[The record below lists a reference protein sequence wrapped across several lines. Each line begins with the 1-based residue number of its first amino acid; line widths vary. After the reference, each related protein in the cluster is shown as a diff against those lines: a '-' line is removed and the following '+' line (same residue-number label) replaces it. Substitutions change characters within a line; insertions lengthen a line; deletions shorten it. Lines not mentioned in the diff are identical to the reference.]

1 MLNGGCADM
10 AALVVLAV
18 LWGVSILGG
27 VALGGYLVHMAH
39 SGKSVFSQDDQVG
52 EIIEE
57 PDLYAQYAAPLR
69 TRPDILPGIIQRD
82 EDYAAPDVSAILA
95 EQNARFRAQM
105 SEQSEAKH
113 GSEGGNHGGV

>member
-1 MLNGGCADM
+1 MLNEVGIV
-10 AALVVLAV
+10 ALVFLAI

-39 SGKSVFSQDDQVG
+39 SGKSVFSQETQEG

-57 PDLYAQYAAPLR
+57 PDLYAQYAAPPAR

-105 SEQSEAKH
+105 SEHSEIKQ
-113 GSEGGNHGGV
+113 GGEGGNHGSV